1 MKILTSP
8 ETYYTEPV
16 NAWKRMKLRI
26 RKPRE
31 FAALKMLAAWRESEA
46 QSRDVP
52 RNRILKDEAIFELAI
67 HQPQNTGSPHRSSL
81 HFQRL

>member
-1 MKILTSP
+1 
-8 ETYYTEPV
+8 
-16 NAWKRMKLRI
+16 MKLRI

-52 RNRILKDEAIFELAI
+52 RNRILKDEAIFELAV
-67 HQPQNTGSPHRSSL
+67 HQPKTPKPSPRSAQSPRVMSA
-81 HFQRL
+81 QRPVRICCN